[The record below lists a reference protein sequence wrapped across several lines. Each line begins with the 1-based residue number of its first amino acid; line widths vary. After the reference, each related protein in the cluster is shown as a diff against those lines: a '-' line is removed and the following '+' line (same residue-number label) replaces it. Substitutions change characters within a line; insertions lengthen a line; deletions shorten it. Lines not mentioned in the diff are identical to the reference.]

1 MRINVNISAI
11 VSNNALQRS
20 ENRLSDSIKRLSSG
34 YKLNSSADDPAGCAI
49 SEKMRLQIKGLDQSD
64 NNAADGISILNIA
77 DGAMTEVQNMLVR
90 MKELAVQAA
99 NDVNSDGE
107 REAIQKELNSINKEI
122 DRIANDTEFNT
133 QPLLNGNL
141 MRRVY
146 SNIQGAT
153 QITCT
158 DNLVAG
164 IYGITV
170 TEDARQ
176 AIMLSNDRIAMLGVD
191 KITKEQAGK
200 ITLNGYGI
208 DISEGDTLDDVM
220 DKLVSAA
227 NKSGAK
233 AFVVDGFTGS
243 TNDTAANGTEYA
255 GYLPQTVISGNKLV
269 LMTNEYGSDQSLTVT
284 CDNKLLANLLGISD
298 AATEGGIVSQ
308 GKDAVVDITKDA
320 NGNRV
325 GFEDSAVISSKG
337 TVITIKDVNNK
348 EFVVDIPGNTAG
360 TQFDDSGKIATKTGG
375 GTKDVEQE
383 VTDVGTMS
391 IHIGANQD
399 QVIKID
405 IPPITTYALG
415 TDNIN
420 VMTGYMAQRAI
431 ETVDVAITRANDIRS
446 KIGAFENRF
455 EHTRNNLATSTE
467 NLTKSLSTVTDTDM
481 AEEMTEYTAV
491 TVMTQAATSILSQA
505 NERPSTV
512 LQLLQ

>member
-11 VSNNALQRS
+11 VSNNALQKS
-20 ENRLSDSIKRLSSG
+20 ENRLSESIQRLSSG

-49 SEKMRLQIKGLDQSD
+49 SEKMRMQIKGLDQSD
-64 NNAADGISILNIA
+64 NNAADGVSVLNIA
-77 DGAMTEVQNMLVR
+77 DGAMAEVQNMLVR

-146 SNIQGAT
+146 SNVQGVN
-153 QITCT
+153 QLTCT

-164 IYGITV
+164 IYGVTV
-170 TEDARQ
+170 SEDARQ
-176 AIMLSNDRIAMLGVD
+176 AVVIPNGTISMSNTDT
-191 KITKEQAGK
+191 ITKEQAGK
-200 ITLNGYGI
+200 IVVNGYGV
-208 DISEGDTLDDVM
+208 DIAEGDTLNDVM
-220 DKLVSAA
+220 DKLVSGLTM
-227 NKSGAK
+227 SGGK
-233 AFVVDGFTGS
+233 AFVVGS
-243 TNDTAANGTEYA
+243 FANDTIANGTEYA
-255 GYLPQTVISGNKLV
+255 GYLPTTTLSGSSLV
-269 LMTNEYGSDQSLTVT
+269 FTTNAYGSDESLTVT
-284 CDNKLLANLLGISD
+284 CNNTLLANLLGIND
-298 AATEGGIVSQ
+298 AATEEGMVAQ

-320 NGNRV
+320 SGKRV
-325 GFEDSAVISSKG
+325 GFEDSAIISSKG

-348 EFVVDIPGNTAG
+348 EFVFDVPGNTAG
-360 TQFDDSGKIATKTGG
+360 TQFDDSGKIATKTSGDS
-375 GTKDVEQE
+375 KDVEQE
-383 VTDVGTMS
+383 ITDVGTMS

-415 TDNIN
+415 TDEIN
-420 VMTGYMAQRAI
+420 VMTGYTSQKAI
-431 ETVDVAITRANDIRS
+431 EIVDIAITRANDIRS
-446 KIGAFENRF
+446 KIGAYENRF

-512 LQLLQ
+512 LQILQ

>member
-20 ENRLSDSIKRLSSG
+20 ENRLSESIKRLSSG

-146 SNIQGAT
+146 SNVQGAT

-176 AIMLSNDRIAMLGVD
+176 AVMIPNGTITMSDAAT
-191 KITKEQAGK
+191 ITKEQAGK

-208 DISEGDTLDDVM
+208 DISEGDTLNDVM
-220 DKLVSAA
+220 DKIVAAA

-233 AFVVDGFTGS
+233 AFVVGS
-243 TNDTAANGTEYA
+243 FANDTVANGTEYA
-255 GYLPQTVISGNKLV
+255 GYLPATIVSGSSLV

-298 AATEGGIVSQ
+298 AATDGMVSQ

-320 NGNRV
+320 NGKRV

-348 EFVVDIPGNTAG
+348 EFVVDVPGNTAG
-360 TQFDDSGKIATKTGG
+360 TQFDDSAKIAKKTGG
-375 GTKDVEQE
+375 DIKEVEQE

-420 VMTGYMAQRAI
+420 VMTGYTAQRAI
-431 ETVDVAITRANDIRS
+431 ETVDIAITRANDIRS
-446 KIGAFENRF
+446 KIGAYENRF
-455 EHTRNNLATSTE
+455 EHTRNNLSTSTE

-481 AEEMTEYTAV
+481 AEEMVEYTSV

>member
-20 ENRLSDSIKRLSSG
+20 ENRLSESIKRLSSG

-176 AIMLSNDRIAMLGVD
+176 AVMLSNNRITMLGID

-200 ITLNGYGI
+200 IT
-208 DISEGDTLDDVM
+208 
-220 DKLVSAA
+220 
-227 NKSGAK
+227 
-233 AFVVDGFTGS
+233 
-243 TNDTAANGTEYA
+243 
-255 GYLPQTVISGNKLV
+255 
-269 LMTNEYGSDQSLTVT
+269 
-284 CDNKLLANLLGISD
+284 
-298 AATEGGIVSQ
+298 
-308 GKDAVVDITKDA
+308 
-320 NGNRV
+320 
-325 GFEDSAVISSKG
+325 
-337 TVITIKDVNNK
+337 
-348 EFVVDIPGNTAG
+348 
-360 TQFDDSGKIATKTGG
+360 
-375 GTKDVEQE
+375 
-383 VTDVGTMS
+383 
-391 IHIGANQD
+391 
-399 QVIKID
+399 
-405 IPPITTYALG
+405 
-415 TDNIN
+415 
-420 VMTGYMAQRAI
+420 
-431 ETVDVAITRANDIRS
+431 
-446 KIGAFENRF
+446 
-455 EHTRNNLATSTE
+455 
-467 NLTKSLSTVTDTDM
+467 
-481 AEEMTEYTAV
+481 
-491 TVMTQAATSILSQA
+491 
-505 NERPSTV
+505 
-512 LQLLQ
+512 

>member
-49 SEKMRLQIKGLDQSD
+49 SEKMKLQIKGLDQSD

-146 SNIQGAT
+146 SNVQGAT

-176 AIMLSNDRIAMLGVD
+176 AVMIPNGTITMSSTAT
-191 KITKEQAGK
+191 ITKEQAGK
-200 ITLNGYGI
+200 ITMNGYGI
-208 DISEGDTLDDVM
+208 DIAEGSTLNDIM
-220 DKLVSAA
+220 DKLVAAA

-233 AFVVDGFTGS
+233 AFVVGDF
-243 TNDTAANGTEYA
+243 TNDTVANGTEYA
-255 GYLPQTVISGNKLV
+255 GYLPATTISGNSLV

-284 CDNKLLANLLGISD
+284 CDNELLANLLGISD
-298 AATEGGIVSQ
+298 AATEDGMVSQ

-320 NGNRV
+320 NGKRV

-360 TQFDDSGKIATKTGG
+360 TQFDDSAKIATKTGG

-446 KIGAFENRF
+446 KIGAYENRF
-455 EHTRNNLATSTE
+455 EHTRNNLSTSTE